1 MSGEKP
7 VINDYLDRL
16 VDLATSISLESTPST
31 VVREGKRTLIDTA
44 GTILGGM
51 ADVQVQ
57 ALAKKMAEA
66 SISPCST
73 ILGSN
78 LMADA
83 MWAAFSHGTAG
94 VWHEFET
101 GNRFIEGSPALYS
114 ISAGL
119 PVAERERISGKRL
132 LETLIAGYEVGARV
146 GLATTLRP
154 GIDPHGSW
162 PFVAGAVTA
171 GLLSGTDL
179 RKTINLVTSLNLASS
194 SHAAPEGA
202 TIRNVYAGFGSAMGV
217 LAADLAKDG
226 FSAERNGVTT
236 VFGTIAGVF
245 FDFEKALEEIGDRW
259 EIERSFYKP
268 YACSRHIHP
277 ALDGLIAILR
287 NRELHSNDIE
297 RIEVFTYGMASSL
310 NRILPQNPLSARFSI
325 PYTLAAYLVAKDVG
339 ISAHQ
344 EEALHNPEIRELSA
358 KIIVQEDPEINGR
371 TPRERPARVRIY
383 LKGGKV
389 LEQSVELPR
398 GEFDHQ
404 PLSDEELNAKFLKL
418 ASETVRRQQA
428 EVLLDRLW
436 HIELASD
443 IREVMTLGRS

>member
-1 MSGEKP
+1 MSDFIDDLTK
-7 VINDYLDRL
+7 
-16 VDLATSISLESTPST
+16 LATSISLMNLPSS
-31 VVREGKRTLIDTA
+31 VVHEGRRTLVDTV
-44 GTILGGM
+44 GVILGRM
-51 ADVQVQ
+51 AEES
-57 ALAKKMAEA
+57 ARTLANQMAEA
-66 SISPCST
+66 SIVPCST
-73 ILGSN
+73 ILGSGYC
-78 LMADA
+78 ADA
-83 MWAAFSHGTAG
+83 MWAALANGTAG
-94 VWHEFET
+94 VWHEFDA
-101 GNRFIEGSPALYS
+101 GHRFTDGHPAIYS
-114 ISAGL
+114 VSAGL
-119 PVAERERISGKRL
+119 AVGEREQTSGKRL
-132 LETLIAGYEVGARV
+132 LEAIIAGYEVGARV
-146 GLATTLRP
+146 GLGTTLRP
-154 GIDPHGSW
+154 GMYPHGSW
-162 PFVAGAVTA
+162 PIVAGAVIA

-179 RKTINLVTSLNLASS
+179 RRTINLVTSLNLASS

-217 LAADLAKDG
+217 LGADLAKDG
-226 FSAERNGVTT
+226 FSAERDGVTT

-277 ALDGLIAILR
+277 ALDGLIAISR

-344 EEALHNPEIRELSA
+344 EEALHNPEIQELSA
-358 KIIVQEDPEINGR
+358 TIIVQEDPEINGR

-443 IREVMTLGRS
+443 IREVMTSGRS